1 MVIAAGSYP
10 AGRWFES
17 DRRYQT
23 TFACR
28 TQTKVR
34 PHGLMV
40 RTPPFH
46 GGNRGSNPLGVT
58 IKERTFVYQGKS
70 SFFMFFRAK
79 MRKNKQ
85 NKGKNGLRD
94 GQTAVTESVF
104 SFSERKNRQKWRVTF
119 GRSLRKQTKTK

>member
-58 IKERTFVYQGKS
+58 KQSKDEPVSIRRRVR
-70 SFFMFFRAK
+70 FFHI
-79 MRKNKQ
+79 NKTI
-85 NKGKNGLRD
+85 NKR
-94 GQTAVTESVF
+94 
-104 SFSERKNRQKWRVTF
+104 
-119 GRSLRKQTKTK
+119 